1 LSARQTWQ
9 VSRVGLAHS
18 EGPIVI
24 RLLHLSD
31 AHLGAAYSGFGPV
44 AEARRKDVLEAFR
57 GLPDE
62 AEQLGIHAV
71 VVCGDLFDGPEPDE
85 RILAAVREVSRRLQE
100 AGRPLFAVP
109 GNHDS
114 ISLDPSLYPNA
125 LPGAHVFTEPIFAEP
140 AVADT
145 EAGPLIVYG
154 VAYDRARESDPLP
167 SFRRADTRGVHIVLL
182 HGAVPDAPHW
192 GEPSSLRLPTENLA
206 DLDADYVALGDYHR
220 FRSPEEFGVGSC
232 ACYAGS
238 FAAVDIAEE
247 GPRGYVVADVKSGTP
262 PRVRHVSS
270 GVREVIR
277 LGDVD
282 VGACPDELAVAELL
296 RQRAPEESIP
306 VARLVGEPAFPLDIE
321 IVRVDLEERYGC
333 VRVEDATRFYA
344 STRLAEIAQEPTVAG
359 HAARLGLSRISEA
372 DDPEERIEAERAL
385 RIALRSLGVT

>member
-1 LSARQTWQ
+1 
-9 VSRVGLAHS
+9 
-18 EGPIVI
+18 VI

-44 AEARRKDVLEAFR
+44 AETRRKEVLEAFR
-57 GLPDE
+57 GLPDAADE
-62 AEQLGIHAV
+62 HGVHAV

-100 AGRPLFAVP
+100 AGRPVFAVP

-114 ISLDPSLYPNA
+114 ISLDPSLYANA
-125 LPGAHVFTEPIFAEP
+125 LPGAHLFTEPIFAEP

-145 EAGPLIVYG
+145 QAGPLTVYG
-154 VAYDRARESDPLP
+154 FAYDRARESDPLS
-167 SFRRADTRGVHIVLL
+167 SFRRADMPGVHVVLL

-192 GEPSSLRLPTENLA
+192 GEPSSLSLPAEGLA
-206 DLDADYVALGDYHR
+206 GLDADYVALGDYHR
-220 FRSPEEFGVGSC
+220 FRSPDEFGAGMR

-247 GPRGYVVADVKSGTP
+247 GSRGYVVADVESGTP

-296 RQRAPEESIP
+296 RERAPEASIP
-306 VARLVGEPAFPLDIE
+306 VARLVGEPAFPLDVE

-359 HAARLGLSRISEA
+359 HAARLGLSRVGEA
-372 DDPEERIEAERAL
+372 DDAEERIEAERAL